1 MAKKQQPQQF
11 IITEKEP
18 GQPNTIGAVF
28 DYFSE
33 RGYETLPKNV
43 TIETEPFKK
52 NVRNNLNKF

>member
-1 MAKKQQPQQF
+1 MAKKQPSPQF

-18 GQPNTIGAVF
+18 AEPDTIGIVF

-52 NVRNNLNKF
+52 KLRNNSNKF

>member
-1 MAKKQQPQQF
+1 MAKKQPPQKF

-18 GQPNTIGAVF
+18 AEPDTIGAVF
-28 DYFSE
+28 DYFYE

-52 NVRNNLNKF
+52 NLRNNLNNF